1 MIFTIHETK
10 QKSNSISCLGS
21 LEWVYQHSAKLMHR
35 SVGLVNTD
43 ICVSGTI
50 VKPQASPVLKDSVIK
65 ALKLA
70 DNPTQSGPKKY
81 YDFWKE
87 WTNQGKNNDGDLKEP
102 KFKLLGSGSD
112 HAPFA
117 FYLNIPAI
125 NLRFK
130 DDNEKYPGVGQYPMY
145 HTGYET
151 FYLMDKLIDPGFKI
165 HKTCAQVH

>member
-1 MIFTIHETK
+1 MK
-10 QKSNSISCLGS
+10 QNKKSNSISCLGS

-65 ALKLA
+65 ALKMA

-87 WTNQGKNNDGDLKEP
+87 WTNQGKNNDGDHKEP

-130 DDNEKYPGVGQYPMY
+130 DDNKEYPGVGQYPMY

>member
-1 MIFTIHETK
+1 MSVLKIVELSVMFFSTLIFSTPNTTL
-10 QKSNSISCLGS
+10 NSTLDS
-21 LEWVYQHSAKLMHR
+21 L
-35 SVGLVNTD
+35 
-43 ICVSGTI
+43 

-65 ALKLA
+65 ALKMA

-87 WTNQGKNNDGDLKEP
+87 WTNKDNDGDHKEP

-130 DDNEKYPGVGQYPMY
+130 DDNKKYPGVGQYPMY

-151 FYLMDKLIDPGFKI
+151 FFLWI
-165 HKTCAQVH
+165 H